1 MSKHVLLVEPDAALR
16 AGLRDSIRS
25 LADVVECPD
34 FPTAR
39 GRLSAPRYDW
49 LITNLRLDAY
59 NGLHLVHLVV
69 AADLRTRSLVYADR
83 QDLALAREAQ
93 RAGAFYESRDHLPRA
108 LAAYI
113 RGTLP
118 SADRR
123 NPAILDRR
131 SVFRGG
137 RRCTD
142 VLPHI
147 TR

>member
-1 MSKHVLLVEPDAALR
+1 MSKHVLLAEPDAALR
-16 AGLRDSIRS
+16 AVLRVSIRS

-39 GRLSAPRYDW
+39 ARLSVTRYDW

-69 AADLRTRSLVYADR
+69 ASKLPTRSLVYGDR
-83 QDLALAREAQ
+83 QDVELAREAQ
-93 RAGAFYESRDHLPRA
+93 RVGAFYESRDRVPRA
-108 LAAYI
+108 LATYI
-113 RGTLP
+113 RGTVP

-137 RRCTD
+137 RRCSD
-142 VLPHI
+142 VLPS
-147 TR
+147 